1 MRGRLLLTTALIAA
15 ATVVGPVVRVAAAG
29 PPPCIWA
36 NSSLAQCTV
45 YTGAGHRGSIGL
57 LGDSV
62 LEGSADAMSNPGLPK
77 LLSGAGWG
85 PIAYVATL
93 GMRTYWDLSK
103 YPGIKYSNT
112 SGVWWV
118 QRWHAA
124 GFYPSVIVV
133 NLGNNHLGECTRAT
147 YLVCKQRIDQMLDA
161 IGPTAT
167 VWWPKI
173 NFNKAYARFTN
184 NYEASLGWNL
194 ALDRAAAQ
202 RKNLV
207 VWDWP
212 TALATSN
219 PTITVEKY
227 GIHPVSALEYVKR
240 SKLMLAQI
248 NTFMPA
254 HFAGPAVGLPNLG
267 PAGLRFAPFKAISA
281 TDGTVVASTSLTAG
295 ATLDVAL
302 SGNASVAPGAR
313 AMAFTVDV
321 TNASAAGTLT
331 VYRCGDTR
339 PATTNITFAAHE
351 AQAAQVISRMWPTG
365 HVCFHTT
372 AAITLT
378 AVTQGSFVPAPAG
391 DALVLT
397 ANARTTITP
406 ATVSPVS
413 IATPTGDAVTVDIT
427 VTSTGG
433 NGRVRVYDCDQP
445 MPSAT
450 TVFYTGAGTFSG
462 TSFVHTSATHH
473 VCASV
478 APTSGVRPKVVID
491 QHHVFRPTA
500 GLTFT
505 PIVPMR
511 LLDTATARGGW
522 YGRHVATQVLSLPAA
537 PATARLVSTSITMT
551 KPLSAGVERAYAC
564 GTASPPGIAVAARP
578 GTTVTGSV
586 LATVKT
592 KLCVSSTANTNT
604 RVDLTGWWS

>member
-1 MRGRLLLTTALIAA
+1 MRCRLLLTTALIAA
-15 ATVVGPVVRVAAAG
+15 ATVVGPVARVAAAG

-45 YTGAGHRGSIGL
+45 YAGAGHRGSIGL

-62 LEGSADAMSNPGLPK
+62 LDGSADAMSNPGLPK

-93 GMRTYWDLSK
+93 GMRTYWDLSR
-103 YPGIKYSNT
+103 YPGVKYSNT

-124 GFYPSVIVV
+124 GFYPSVVVV

-147 YLVCKQRIDQMLDA
+147 YQVCKQRIDQMLDA

-167 VWWPKI
+167 VWWPKT
-173 NFNKAYARFTN
+173 NFNKAYAKYTI

-194 ALDRAAAQ
+194 ALDKAAAQ

-219 PTITVEKY
+219 PKITVDKY

-248 NTFMPA
+248 NTYMPA
-254 HFAGPAVGLPNLG
+254 HFAGPAVTQPTVA
-267 PAGLRFAPFKAISA
+267 PAGLRFVPFKAVSA
-281 TDGTVVASTSLTAG
+281 NDGTVVAAKSVAAG
-295 ATLDVAL
+295 ATFDVAL

-313 AMAFTVDV
+313 AVAFTVNV
-321 TNASAAGTLT
+321 TNPSGAGTLT
-331 VYRCGDTR
+331 VYRCGDAR
-339 PATTNITFAAHE
+339 PATTNISFAAHE
-351 AQAAQVISRMWPTG
+351 AQAAQAITRVSWTG

-378 AVTQGSFVPAPAG
+378 ATTQGSFVPAPKG

-397 ANARTTITP
+397 GNVRTTITP
-406 ATVSPVS
+406 ATASPVS
-413 IATPTGDAVTVDIT
+413 ITAPSGDAVTVD
-427 VTSTGG
+427 VMVSSAGG

-450 TVFYTGAGTFSG
+450 TVFYAGVGTFSG
-462 TSFVHTSATHH
+462 TSFVHTSASHH
-473 VCASV
+473 ICASV
-478 APTSGVRPKVVID
+478 TPTRGGRPKVVID
-491 QHHVFRPTA
+491 QHHVFRPTT
-500 GLTFT
+500 GLSFT
-505 PIVPMR
+505 PVVPIR

-522 YGRHVATQVLSLPAA
+522 YGRQVAAQVLSLPAA
-537 PATARLVSTSITMT
+537 PAAARLVSASITMT

-564 GTASPPGIAVAARP
+564 GATSPPGIAVAARS
-578 GTTVTGSV
+578 GATVTGSV

-592 KLCVSSTANTNT
+592 KLCVSSTAITDT